1 MEVTG
6 VEEGDDEA
14 EISESSHGAEDLD
27 GTNNVSGRNKRK
39 NVDQGAES
47 RKNNRQFSD
56 RMDKFE
62 TEVIN
67 MLGKMES
74 EVTQLRTT
82 LLLSELVGKTNQES
96 SPSKRKLKTCPS
108 KRRVDTGP
116 SKRKKDTAQSTK
128 KAEKKK
134 DLNTDDRIVNLPG
147 HSLIAMSVKVLP
159 TTSVVSLNPICCLP
173 FRGDFDGD
181 CFHGYV
187 PQSIQA
193 KVELDELVALDK
205 QLVNRQNGRNLLSLG
220 QDSLTAAY
228 LVNVETNCFLNR
240 AQMQQL
246 QMYCPFELPPP
257 AIIKASSSEPQWT
270 GMQIFGMLLPPG
282 FEYTCP
288 LNDVVVSSG
297 ELLSSSD
304 GSAWLRDGEGNFI
317 QGLLKEHKEKVLDIM
332 YSTQEMFSQELQMR
346 GLSVSLTDLYLASD
360 PESRRNLTE
369 EISYGLQEAEQ
380 VCNKQQLMVESRRD
394 FLAGNVEDLSADFDR
409 FCYERQRSATLS
421 KLAVSAFKDAYRDVQ
436 SLAYR
441 YGDHSNSFLIMSKAG
456 SKGNIGKLAQH
467 NSVAT
472 TSTSTFPLNS
482 RLPSTSNSEAED

>member
-56 RMDKFE
+56 RMNKFE

-147 HSLIAMSVKVLP
+147 VNLTQSLGFD
-159 TTSVVSLNPICCLP
+159 TS
-173 FRGDFDGD
+173 
-181 CFHGYV
+181 
-187 PQSIQA
+187 QA
-193 KVELDELVALDK
+193 KIEDPLDRLESRTSLKMSTTELDD
-205 QLVNRQNGRNLLSLG
+205 
-220 QDSLTAAY
+220 
-228 LVNVETNCFLNR
+228 
-240 AQMQQL
+240 
-246 QMYCPFELPPP
+246 
-257 AIIKASSSEPQWT
+257 
-270 GMQIFGMLLPPG
+270 
-282 FEYTCP
+282 
-288 LNDVVVSSG
+288 
-297 ELLSSSD
+297 
-304 GSAWLRDGEGNFI
+304 
-317 QGLLKEHKEKVLDIM
+317 
-332 YSTQEMFSQELQMR
+332 
-346 GLSVSLTDLYLASD
+346 
-360 PESRRNLTE
+360 
-369 EISYGLQEAEQ
+369 
-380 VCNKQQLMVESRRD
+380 
-394 FLAGNVEDLSADFDR
+394 
-409 FCYERQRSATLS
+409 
-421 KLAVSAFKDAYRDVQ
+421 
-436 SLAYR
+436 
-441 YGDHSNSFLIMSKAG
+441 
-456 SKGNIGKLAQH
+456 
-467 NSVAT
+467 
-472 TSTSTFPLNS
+472 
-482 RLPSTSNSEAED
+482 